1 MDKITCNARIENGN
15 IIISDLKNDAIEI
28 DLSGDVDFT
37 GLVSILSEFIDI
49 STEIELKIKDEDT
62 IEDEKLK
69 LIVKTLKNIF
79 DKYKMSI
86 NETAEIKDKDDID
99 TEKSWVQTTNPQ
111 PKHQNKYPPGICIF
125 YNHIFKKKQGEI
137 NDDTKL

>member
-99 TEKSWVQTTNPQ
+99 TEKS
-111 PKHQNKYPPGICIF
+111 
-125 YNHIFKKKQGEI
+125 
-137 NDDTKL
+137 

>member
-1 MDKITCNARIENGN
+1 MTYTV
-15 IIISDLKNDAIEI
+15 IISDLKNDAIEI

-99 TEKSWVQTTNPQ
+99 TEKS
-111 PKHQNKYPPGICIF
+111 
-125 YNHIFKKKQGEI
+125 
-137 NDDTKL
+137 